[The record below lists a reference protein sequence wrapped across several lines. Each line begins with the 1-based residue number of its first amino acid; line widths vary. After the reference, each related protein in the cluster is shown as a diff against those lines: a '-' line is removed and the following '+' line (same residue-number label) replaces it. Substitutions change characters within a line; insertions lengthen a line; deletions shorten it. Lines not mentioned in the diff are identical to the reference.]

1 MKRRDLSFGALPNGK
16 GAEHKRRKK
25 DTRSTKTWYRS
36 KLFVPFVAS
45 FVLLV
50 VSSRSVYKSEFARVS
65 PANIRLIFFFRP

>member
-50 VSSRSVYKSEFARVS
+50 VSSRSVYKSEFARES
-65 PANIRLIFFFRP
+65 YGEHPLDFFYRP